1 MKCSC
6 ILLDLLLQY
15 EVFELRLVLT
25 IKEVVPARCKC
36 EVAVSVI
43 IYSG

>member
-6 ILLDLLLQY
+6 ILLDVLLQY
-15 EVFELRLVLT
+15 DVFELWLVLT
-25 IKEVVPARCKC
+25 IKEVVLASCKC
-36 EVAVSVI
+36 EVAVSII